1 MAKLDKLKEEIGW
14 MKIIF
19 AILTA
24 TDISIVAWLVQ
35 NYNETDTLKLVM
47 SIILIV
53 LITGVIVWVNKTA
66 YRRIDELEDL

>member
-19 AILTA
+19 GILIA
-24 TDISIVAWLVQ
+24 ADISLVAWVAQ
-35 NYNETDTLKLVM
+35 NYNETDTLKLII
-47 SIILIV
+47 SIILI
-53 LITGVIVWVNKTA
+53 GVITYVIRWINKAA

>member
-24 TDISIVAWLVQ
+24 ADISLVAWLVQ
-35 NYNETDTLKLVM
+35 NYNETDTVLLVI
-47 SIILIV
+47 SIIGIG
-53 LITGVIVWVNKTA
+53 LITSIIIWINKAA

>member
-19 AILTA
+19 GILIA
-24 TDISIVAWLVQ
+24 ADISLLAWVAQ
-35 NYNETDTLKLVM
+35 NYNETDTLLRY
-47 SIILIV
+47 ICIFGIV
-53 LITGVIVWVNKTA
+53 VITGIIFLINKAA

>member
-24 TDISIVAWLVQ
+24 TDISLVAWLVQ

>member
-24 TDISIVAWLVQ
+24 TDISLVAWLVQ

-66 YRRIDELEDL
+66 YRMIDELEDL

>member
-19 AILTA
+19 GILIA
-24 TDISIVAWLVQ
+24 ADISLLAWVAQ
-35 NYNETDTLKLVM
+35 NYNETDTFLRY
-47 SIILIV
+47 ICIFGIV
-53 LITGVIVWVNKTA
+53 VITGIIFLINKAA